1 MSLVGSHCFCVL
13 FTFLHQPVSGQFC
26 INRKVKPSRVFK
38 PNDEDDAPPGQGTEA
53 ADTFAQLCIDDATI
67 DLLFSKFC
75 LIDVDNSGEIDLEEF
90 YQFFKLQRTS
100 FSDRCFTIMDEDGS
114 GQVDFCEFVVCIWN
128 YCSYDLTGL
137 VKFAFGIFD
146 LDGSGTIEVHEMREL
161 IVHVYG
167 DAWESNVRI
176 QRIVDKITHAKD
188 SSITFNDFQ
197 SFNKKYPALL
207 FPAFLMQ
214 ESLRDKLYG
223 RSWWQ
228 MISEERNSQGGMRSQ
243 SIFELLGKLNND
255 AFTDRLVQMID
266 DVKNEALL
274 KEANETLT
282 QNYAKKKSF

>member
-1 MSLVGSHCFCVL
+1 M
-13 FTFLHQPVSGQFC
+13 
-26 INRKVKPSRVFK
+26 
-38 PNDEDDAPPGQGTEA
+38 
-53 ADTFAQLCIDDATI
+53 
-67 DLLFSKFC
+67 
-75 LIDVDNSGEIDLEEF
+75 
-90 YQFFKLQRTS
+90 
-100 FSDRCFTIMDEDGS
+100 
-114 GQVDFCEFVVCIWN
+114 
-128 YCSYDLTGL
+128 
-137 VKFAFGIFD
+137 FD

-176 QRIVDKITHAKD
+176 QRIVDKLTHAKD
-188 SSITFNDFQ
+188 SSISFNDFQ
-197 SFNKKYPALL
+197 SFNKKYLALL

-228 MISEERNSQGGMRSQ
+228 MVSEERNSQGGMRSQ

-282 QNYAKKKSF
+282 QNYVKQSSF